1 MLRHEQGSKGS
12 KGQEGMQALVS
23 YKVVIRSR
31 ANGVRTKDNIPEPK
45 KR

>member
-1 MLRHEQGSKGS
+1 MNRVQRAQKDKKACKHK
-12 KGQEGMQALVS
+12 VS